1 MSNIIERCSE
11 ILTSCIISQATK
23 ETIAKRTSMTVHQT
37 LVRTKAN
44 VWMELE
50 HTGASALQD
59 LMELIVSTT
68 LMNVSM

>member
-1 MSNIIERCSE
+1 
-11 ILTSCIISQATK
+11 
-23 ETIAKRTSMTVHQT
+23 MTVHQT